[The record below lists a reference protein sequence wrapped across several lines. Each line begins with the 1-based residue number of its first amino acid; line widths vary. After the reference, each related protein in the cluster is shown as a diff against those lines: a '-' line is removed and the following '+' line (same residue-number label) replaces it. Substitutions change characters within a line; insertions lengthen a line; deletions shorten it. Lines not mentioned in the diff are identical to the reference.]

1 MKKIDLTNWPFGPLV
16 GFSLCL
22 SVSHG
27 IAQLWWVALRYKT
40 PGPRPPTAQAFIAL
54 ETLVQMLVLTI
65 AMEKICGENRS
76 TSRWKY
82 IVGELAA
89 LGAWVIASFVL

>member
-22 SVSHG
+22 SICHG

-40 PGPRPPTAQAFIAL
+40 LGPRPPTVQAFIAL
-54 ETLVQMLVLTI
+54 EVLIQMLVLGI
-65 AMEKICGENRS
+65 AMLNICGENPS

-82 IVGELAA
+82 VVGEFVA
-89 LGAWVIASFVL
+89 LGAWVTVSFVL